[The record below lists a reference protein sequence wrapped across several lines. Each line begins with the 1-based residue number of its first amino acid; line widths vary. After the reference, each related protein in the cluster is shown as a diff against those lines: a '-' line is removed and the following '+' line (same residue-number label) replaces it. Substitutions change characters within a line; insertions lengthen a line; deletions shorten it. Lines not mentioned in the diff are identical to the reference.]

1 MLTIKNIN
9 NILYNDLTIHRK
21 IWKITG
27 ITETDNGK
35 PQYQFYL
42 SDGKEF
48 ITVYL
53 DRIINTSKHSG
64 NIPNKDYYKLHTSQN
79 VNYVTTEELRSVG
92 STMFWLEVVCEQ
104 NNITC

>member
-21 IWKITG
+21 VWTITG

-53 DRIINTSKHSG
+53 DRNWASKTNLKG
-64 NIPNKDYYKLHTSQN
+64 MIYKLHTSIN
-79 VNYVTTEELRSVG
+79 GVYVSNEELRSVG
-92 STMFWLEVVCEQ
+92 STQYWLERVCE
-104 NNITC
+104 

>member
-21 IWKITG
+21 IWTITG

-42 SDGKEF
+42 SDGKES
-48 ITVYL
+48 ITIYL
-53 DRIINTSKHSG
+53 DRNWASKTNLKG
-64 NIPNKDYYKLHTSQN
+64 MLYKLHTSAN
-79 VNYVTTEELRSVG
+79 GVYISNEELRSVG
-92 STMFWLEVVCEQ
+92 STQYWLEKVCE
-104 NNITC
+104 